1 MHILDLS
8 PTLLKNEN
16 ICAHFSS
23 IYTKIETIQKRLA
36 WPLHKD
42 DMQIHKSLHSFLLLY
57 LLPKVV
63 LHMLLKKNLEIPNVL
78 SINNK
83 V

>member
-1 MHILDLS
+1 MDILDVS
-8 PTLLKNEN
+8 PTLLKNGN
-16 ICAHFSS
+16 ICAHFSGT
-23 IYTKIETIQKRLA
+23 YTKIEMIQKRLA

-42 DMQIHKSLHSFLLLY
+42 DMQIHNSFHSFLLLY
-57 LLPKVV
+57 LLPEVV